1 MLDKVKVDKLLAP
14 EKAYVTIRQAIL
26 SGEYAPNDRL
36 REDELAARV
45 GVSRTPI
52 RSALQRLVQEGFVV
66 FHPNSGAAVRGWSRQ
81 EAVEIFQVR
90 ASLESLGAGL
100 AVANATAGDIRELE
114 ALCDEMEGLRPSEET
129 QEQFSVL
136 KRNVL
141 NRKFHVKIL
150 NMSRNRKLE
159 EIALSLMDVG
169 FLIRS
174 YRNFSAKDEQR
185 SQFHHR
191 DLVSAFA
198 AQNAE
203 WASAIMK
210 SHILTASDIARWDD

>member
-1 MLDKVKVDKLLAP
+1 MLDKGKVDKLLAP

-26 SGEYAPNDRL
+26 DGEYAPNDRL
-36 REDELAARV
+36 REDELANRV

-81 EAVEIFQVR
+81 DAVEIFQVR

-114 ALCDEMEGLRPSEET
+114 ALCDEMEALRLSEET
-129 QEQFSVL
+129 LEQLS
-136 KRNVL
+136 VL
-141 NRKFHVKIL
+141 NRKFHMKIL
-150 NMSRNRKLE
+150 RMSRNRKLE
-159 EIALSLMDVG
+159 ETALSLMDVG
-169 FLIRS
+169 FLIRY
-174 YRNFSAKDEQR
+174 YRNFSVKDEQR
-185 SQFHHR
+185 SLFHHR

-203 WASAIMK
+203 WAAAIMK
-210 SHILTASDIARWDD
+210 SHILAASDIVRDDD

>member
-81 EAVEIFQVR
+81 DAVEIFQVR

-100 AVANATAGDIRELE
+100 AVANATTGDIRELE
-114 ALCDEMEGLRPSEET
+114 TLCDEMESLRLSEET
-129 QEQFSVL
+129 VEQLS
-136 KRNVL
+136 VL
-141 NRKFHVKIL
+141 NRKFHMKIL
-150 NMSRNRKLE
+150 RMSRNRKLE
-159 EIALSLMDVG
+159 ETALSLMDVG

-174 YRNFSAKDEQR
+174 YRNFAVKDEQR
-185 SQFHHR
+185 SLFHHR

-210 SHILTASDIARWDD
+210 SHILAASDIVRDDN

>member
-81 EAVEIFQVR
+81 DAVEIFQVR

-100 AVANATAGDIRELE
+100 AVANATTGDIRELE
-114 ALCDEMEGLRPSEET
+114 TLCDEMENLRLSEQT
-129 QEQFSVL
+129 VEQLS
-136 KRNVL
+136 VL
-141 NRKFHVKIL
+141 NRKFHMKIL
-150 NMSRNRKLE
+150 RMSRNRKLE
-159 EIALSLMDVG
+159 ETALSLMDVG

-174 YRNFSAKDEQR
+174 YRNFSVKDEQR
-185 SQFHHR
+185 SLFHHR

-210 SHILTASDIARWDD
+210 SHILAASDIARDDD